1 MAKADD
7 LKRDLGDINEELILL
22 NDQFANVGSKI
33 NEQIEQQVRS
43 LEGAVKNVASSFQ
56 KDLTKAIGRS
66 SESLSKFSQIQGKIA
81 KGQDASK
88 DIEKELVKVQ
98 KEREVTSRKLELLKR
113 SDVTINQEA
122 IEQLE
127 ESLATQ
133 EKQLQTLQDL
143 NTAQIAQR
151 GITGNILQSA
161 KAYLI
166 TLDKSGLAAQLLN
179 GDLDT
184 TQKITLASEGA
195 MLALANAALAGSNNI
210 NNLQKNLGI
219 SYEDGL

>member
-122 IEQLE
+122 IGQLE

-133 EKQLQTLQDL
+133 EKQLQTLQDKH
-143 NTAQIAQR
+143 
-151 GITGNILQSA
+151 S
-161 KAYLI
+161 
-166 TLDKSGLAAQLLN
+166 
-179 GDLDT
+179 
-184 TQKITLASEGA
+184 
-195 MLALANAALAGSNNI
+195 SNSP
-210 NNLQKNLGI
+210 KR
-219 SYEDGL
+219 YYR